1 MNVKSVILI
10 AAALLFAGG
19 TAFVASRMLTSQKPQ
34 QAAVPQEQGK
44 KVLVAKG
51 NLPSGTFIKEEDV
64 TWQKWPTDGVNE
76 AYLLEGQSEIGNI
89 VGAVVRKGIV
99 AGEPITE
106 AQIARPGDRG
116 FLAAVLTP
124 GMRAISIDV
133 NEPSSVAGLIFAG
146 DRVDVLLNM
155 QFVIDEI
162 GADGSEETSKYKPQ
176 TSETVLENVRLLA
189 TDRNLNDI
197 EGDPKK
203 LDTVTIE
210 LTPKQAE
217 MIKVAASMGQLS
229 LSLRGLGKP
238 ETEEAGP
245 TVASADATATQAS
258 FFAQKAAETPGSGD
272 PAPQGGSESESVDA
286 DEPPTRGETFTFDTE
301 VSRPMQELM
310 NPQDLQIVQV
320 VRGSS
325 TGEATIQNFVPA
337 QSTHGDNGS
346 QSD

>member
-10 AAALLFAGG
+10 VAALLFAGG
-19 TAFVASRMLTSQKPQ
+19 TAFVASRVMAPQ
-34 QAAVPQEQGK
+34 RAAPVAQAPKEQPAK

-51 NLPSGTFIKEEDV
+51 NLPAGTFIKEEDV

-76 AYLLEGQSEIGNI
+76 VYLIEGQADIGTV

-106 AQIARPGDRG
+106 ARIARPGDRG

-133 NEPSSVAGLIFAG
+133 NEPSSVAGLVFPG
-146 DRVDVLLNM
+146 DRIDVLLNM
-155 QFVIDEI
+155 QFTLESAE
-162 GADGSEETSKYKPQ
+162 GETSKYRPQ

-203 LDTVTIE
+203 IKTVTIE
-210 LTPKQAE
+210 VTPKQAE
-217 MIKVAASMGQLS
+217 MIKVAASMGQLA
-229 LSLRGLGKP
+229 LSLRGLAKP
-238 ETEEAGP
+238 EGQGSGP
-245 TVASADATATQAS
+245 TVASAEAMATPAS
-258 FFAQKAAETPGSGD
+258 FFTQTATETPGPNAG
-272 PAPQGGSESESVDA
+272 PQTAPKPDSLYGE
-286 DEPPTRGETFTFDTE
+286 EPPSRGESYTFDVE

-310 NPQDLQIVQV
+310 DPDGELVQI
-320 VRGSS
+320 VRGSPG
-325 TGEATIQNFVPA
+325 GEPAIQNVAP
-337 QSTHGDNGS
+337 H
-346 QSD
+346 

>member
-10 AAALLFAGG
+10 VAALLFAGG
-19 TAFVASRMLTSQKPQ
+19 TAFVASKMMRTQTPQ
-34 QAAVPQEQGK
+34 VAKTQEAPAK

-64 TWQKWPTDGVNE
+64 SWQKWPVDGVND
-76 AYLLEGQSEIGNI
+76 AYILEGQADLSSI

-133 NEPSSVAGLIFAG
+133 NEPSSVAGLVFPG
-146 DRVDVLLNM
+146 DRIDVLLNM
-155 QFVIDEI
+155 QFTIQEI
-162 GADGSEETSKYKPQ
+162 GPDGNQQTSPYRPQ

-197 EGDPKK
+197 EGEPKK
-203 LDTVTIE
+203 LNTVTIE

-217 MIKVAASMGQLS
+217 MIKVAASMGQLA
-229 LSLRGLGKP
+229 LSLRGLGMP
-238 ETEEAGP
+238 DGPTAGP
-245 TVASADATATQAS
+245 TVASAQTASSS
-258 FFAQKAAETPGSGD
+258 FFAQQAADTPGGPEKSQ
-272 PAPQGGSESESVDA
+272 PKNKSNSNSVDE
-286 DEPPTRGETFTFDTE
+286 DPVPERGETYTFDTE

-310 NPQDLQIVQV
+310 HPTDKEVVQI
-320 VRGSS
+320 VRGSP
-325 TGEATIQNFVPA
+325 TGAPEIQNVLP
-337 QSTHGDNGS
+337 Q
-346 QSD
+346 